1 MKFSHLHV
9 HTQFSLLDGAA
20 NIQNLYKK
28 AIKDGMPG
36 LAISDHGNMFGV
48 FEFVAEAYKHKDEN
62 GKVKV
67 KPIVGCEF
75 YITADRTQKTFTKEQ
90 KDPRHHQILLA
101 KNEEGYRNLMKL
113 TSAGF
118 IEGMYSKYPR
128 IDKELILRYHKGLIA
143 TTCCLG
149 ALVPQAILKKGE
161 EEGENEFKWW
171 LNIFQEDYY
180 VELQR
185 HGMAEQDRV
194 NEVLVKLARKYNV
207 KIIASNDSHYVEQ
220 DDFNAHDILLCI
232 NTGEKVATPA
242 LREFSDDDIQVKNKR
257 FAFPND
263 QFYFK
268 TQEEMSRVF
277 QDLPEAIDNTNE
289 IVDKV
294 ELLKLTRDILLPNFP
309 IEKRFQI
316 HTKEETIGKNK
327 ITAEALNQWEYLKHL
342 TYEGAERRY
351 SDLNEEIKERIEFE
365 LFTIKTMGFAGYF
378 LIVSDFIRA
387 GRDKG
392 VFIGPGRGS
401 AAGSVV
407 AYCIGITNI
416 DPIKYNLLFERF
428 LNPDRKSM
436 PDIDTDFDDEGR
448 QKVIDYV
455 VEKYGKN
462 QVAQIITYGTM
473 AARSSIKDVARVMD
487 LPLPESNALAKLVPE
502 KPGVEL
508 RRLLHAPMKTKDAKK
523 DPDGNPLE
531 KSLEEK
537 EQLGGEELESVKKLR
552 ELYDQKDSISSRILH
567 EAERLE
573 GSVRSTGIHAAGIII
588 APQDLTDLIP
598 VATAKDSNLWVTQ
611 IEGNLI
617 EEAGVIKMDFLGLKT
632 LTIIKNALALIKQI
646 HGIEIDIDK
655 IPLDDKKTFELYQHG
670 STIGTF
676 QFESV
681 GMQKYLR
688 DLKPDKFA
696 DLIAMNALYRPGP
709 LAYIPNFIDRKHGRE
724 AITYDLPEMELYLKE
739 TYGITVYQEQVMLL
753 AQQLGGFSKGDAD
766 VLRKAMGKKQ
776 KAVLDKMKAQFIAGA
791 TAKSYPADKLEKIW
805 TDWEAFAQ
813 YAFNKSHST
822 CYAYVAYQTAYL
834 KAHYP
839 AEYMSSVLNNAGS
852 IDKITFFMEE
862 CKRMGLVVL
871 GPDINESLKGFA
883 VNSKGEIRFGLGGL
897 KGVGEAAVESIIAE
911 RTKKGAYASI
921 FDFIR
926 RINQRT
932 VNKKTLESLAYAGA
946 FDLFHEFHRAQYFN
960 VPEGES
966 VNGLERIIKYGQM
979 MANENSNSSNTLFGD
994 LPMSME
1000 IPPPRLLP
1008 CEPWPL
1014 IIQLDKEKEVTGMF
1028 LSGHPL
1034 DHYRFEMKHYGI
1046 TSLAEFNEFKESIR
1060 LQPNMG
1066 RPFRLLGLVAEANH
1080 RVAMKSGNKYG
1091 NFTLEDYS
1099 GKTEFVL
1106 FSEDYLRLSPVL
1118 LPGSTVMVTGYF
1130 KQRYNKD
1137 EFELKVTGVILAET
1151 LKKSL
1156 TRQLSIELH
1165 PQHVTKEMVQFVE
1178 TNVKTHPGHA
1188 SLKFVLVDGKNKMK
1202 ISLVSM
1208 GGGFELNEEM
1218 IQFLETR
1225 PEMEVQVVTV

>member
-20 NIQNLYKK
+20 SIQNLYKK
-28 AIKDGMPG
+28 AIRDEMPA

-48 FEFVAEAYKHKDEN
+48 FEFVAEAYKNKDEHGN
-62 GKVKV
+62 LKV

-75 YITADRTQKTFTKEQ
+75 YITTDRHQKTFTKDQ

-101 KNEEGYRNLMKL
+101 KNEEGYRNLIKL
-113 TSAGF
+113 TSLGF

-128 IDKELILRYHKGLIA
+128 IDKELILRHSKGLIA

-149 ALVPQAILKKGE
+149 AMVPQAILKKGE
-161 EEGENEFKWW
+161 EDGENEFKWW
-171 LNIFQEDYY
+171 LNVFQDDYY

-185 HGMAEQDRV
+185 HGMPEQDKV
-194 NEVLVKLARKYNV
+194 NEVLVRLAKKYNV
-207 KIIASNDSHYVEQ
+207 KIIASNDSHYVDIE
-220 DDFNAHDILLCI
+220 DYNAHDILLCI
-232 NTGEKVATPA
+232 NTGEKFATEKQ
-242 LREFSDDDIQVKNKR
+242 LDFTDDDVHSKNKR

-268 TQEEMSRVF
+268 TTAEMSKIF
-277 QDLPEAIDNTNE
+277 SDLPQAIDNTNE
-289 IVDKV
+289 IVDKI
-294 ELLKLTRDILLPNFP
+294 ELLNLTRDILLPAFP
-309 IEKRFQI
+309 IEKKFQL
-316 HTKEETIGKNK
+316 HHKEETIGKY
-327 ITAEALNQWEYLKHL
+327 TVSAESKNQWEYLKHI
-342 TYEGAERRY
+342 TWEGAHRRY
-351 SDLNEEIKERIEFE
+351 SDLTDEIRDRIEFE
-365 LFTIKTMGFAGYF
+365 LFTIKMMGFAGYF

-392 VFIGPGRGS
+392 VYIGPGRGS

-473 AARSSIKDVARVMD
+473 AAKMSIKDVARVMD
-487 LPLPESNALAKLVPE
+487 LPLPDSNALAKLVPDR
-502 KPGVEL
+502 PGIEL
-508 RRLLHAPMKTKDAKK
+508 RRVLHAPLKIKE
-523 DPDGNPLE
+523 GE

-537 EQLGGEELESVKKLR
+537 DGLGNDDLENVKKLR
-552 ELYDQKDSISSRILH
+552 EIYKQADTLAGRVLH

-573 GSVRSTGIHAAGIII
+573 GSVRNTGIHAAGIII
-588 APQDLTDLIP
+588 APKDLMEMIP
-598 VATAKDSNLWVTQ
+598 VAISKESTLWLTQ
-611 IEGNLI
+611 IEGNDI
-617 EEAGVIKMDFLGLKT
+617 ENAGILKMDFLGLKT
-632 LTIIKNALALIKQI
+632 LTILKNALALIKVI

-676 QFESV
+676 QFESP

-688 DLKPDKFA
+688 ELKPDKFG

-709 LAYIPNFIDRKHGRE
+709 IAYIPNYIDRKHGRE
-724 AITYDLPEMELYLKE
+724 AITYDLPEMAEYLEE

-753 AQQLGGFSKGDAD
+753 AQSLGGFSKGDAD

-776 KAVLDKMKAQFIAGA
+776 KSVLDKMKAQFIAGA
-791 TAKSYPADKLEKIW
+791 TAKLFPPEKLEKIW

-839 AEYMSSVLNNAGS
+839 AEYMSAVLNNAGS
-852 IDKITFFMEE
+852 IEKITFFMEE
-862 CKRMGLVVL
+862 CKRMGLKVL

-883 VNSKGEIRFGLGGL
+883 VNDKGEIRFGLGGL
-897 KGVGEAAVESIIAE
+897 KGVGEAAVESIIME
-911 RTKKGAYASI
+911 RQKNGAFNNI
-921 FDFIR
+921 FDFIK

-932 VNKKTLESLAYAGA
+932 VNRKTLESLAYAGG
-946 FDLFHEFHRAQYFN
+946 FDCFPEHTRAQFFHT
-960 VPEGES
+960 PEGETH
-966 VNGLERIIKYGQM
+966 NGLDRLIRYGQIIAAQHATT
-979 MANENSNSSNTLFGD
+979 ANSLFGD
-994 LPMSME
+994 LPDTME
-1000 IPPPRLLP
+1000 IPPPRLP
-1008 CEPWPL
+1008 EAAPWPL
-1014 IIQLDKEKEVTGMF
+1014 IVQLDHEKDVTGMF

-1034 DHYRFEMKHYGI
+1034 DHYKFEMKHYGV
-1046 TSLAEFNEFKESIR
+1046 TAVADFNEFKEAIR
-1060 LQPNMG
+1060 LHPNPG
-1066 RPFRLLGLVAEANH
+1066 RPFRLIGLIAEAQH
-1080 RVAMKSGNKYG
+1080 KIARSGNKYG
-1091 NFTLEDYS
+1091 NFVIEDYS
-1099 GKTEFVL
+1099 GKTEIIL
-1106 FSEDYLRLSPVL
+1106 FSEDYLRLSPFL
-1118 LPGSTVMVTGYF
+1118 IQGSTVFITGFF
-1130 KQRYNKD
+1130 KQRYNKE
-1137 EFELKVTGVILAET
+1137 EFEFKVLSVSLAET
-1151 LKKSL
+1151 MKRHL
-1156 TRQLSIELH
+1156 TKQVSIQVH
-1165 PQHVTKEMVQFVE
+1165 PQDISAEMVSFVE
-1178 TNVKTHPGHA
+1178 KNIKDFPGK
-1188 SLKFVLVDGKNKMK
+1188 STLRITLSEPKNKMK

-1208 GGGFELNEEM
+1208 SGGFEMNEEL
-1218 IQFLETR
+1218 IQFLEKS
-1225 PEMEVQVVTV
+1225 PELEVQVVTV